1 MMTEQFYL
9 FLFEDNTSYEMTCGI
24 SLKDAVYE
32 MSKYTGNSSELF
44 RKCLFSKEIGE
55 NDVEDMIALFNHF
68 CYYSRIDK
76 IYIVKEKIWEN
87 KSQ

>member
-1 MMTEQFYL
+1 MIPEQFYL
-9 FLFEDNTSYEMTCGI
+9 FLFENDTSYEMTCGI

-44 RKCLFSKEIGE
+44 RKCLFSEEIGE
-55 NDVEDMIALFNHF
+55 NDVEDIIALFNHF
-68 CYYSRIDK
+68 CYYYPIDK